1 MKTDPAIPQSPAV
14 GVFTGRPWLQGH
26 VVGDDLIALM
36 HRRIPLDFQVSDW
49 LLKVLAARGV
59 TSGHDLDS
67 FFYPSLDQLH
77 DPFALQEMDRAT
89 DRVFE
94 AVRNGERVAVHG
106 DFDVDGLTGSALLY
120 ETLTQLRLG
129 EHRILP
135 EPPFIPDRLID
146 GYGVAERMIRE
157 WAGRGVTLLI
167 TVDTGAA
174 AVREIDL
181 ARSLGME
188 VVVLDHHIF
197 EQRPAAVALVN
208 PRREG
213 STYPNPELCGVAV
226 AFKFAQALQQ
236 AEPGCLPDGFLN
248 SVLDL
253 VALGLVADQM
263 ALVGE
268 NRILVKKGLELFN
281 DRQRIR
287 PGLAAL
293 LRVAGLDRGF
303 PVTTGEFAYQLAP
316 RLNACGRIG
325 RVMSALEL
333 LLTRDADKALA
344 LAQEADRTNTRR
356 KEQDLILK
364 QQAIDMALPF
374 VRRGDPGLVLASSDW
389 HKGIIGI
396 GAARLV
402 EQYQLPVVLIAIEGD
417 EARGSVR
424 SVPSIDVKA
433 ILDRCES
440 FLIRHG
446 GHAQAA
452 GMSLRTRD
460 IDAFREAFLQALRS
474 RPDSGPVPEHYDLD
488 LCLAD
493 LGAQDVTR
501 LVRELENLEPFGAGN
516 RKPVFRCSGLRL
528 QRPPTSLSGGLHL
541 RFAFRGPSRPRGSDT
556 PALGREFISFG
567 TGEAWRRM
575 LEREGLDTRG
585 LLEMEW
591 DILFQLGRS
600 TFRPRSGHYDP
611 VQQLLVDIRPAGP
624 R

>member
-1 MKTDPAIPQSPAV
+1 MKTDPAYAELPAV
-14 GVFTGRPWLQGH
+14 GVFSGRPWSRGEAADAD
-26 VVGDDLIALM
+26 VIASM
-36 HRRIPLDFQVSDW
+36 HRQIPLDFQVSDW
-49 LLKVLAARGV
+49 LLQVLAARGV
-59 TSGHDLDS
+59 TSGKDLER
-67 FFYPSLDQLH
+67 FFYPSLDNLH
-77 DPFALQEMDRAT
+77 DPFLLQEMDAAV
-89 DRVFE
+89 DRLFE
-94 AVRNGERVAVHG
+94 AARNGERVAVHG

-120 ETLTQLRLG
+120 ETITALSIDGSRV
-129 EHRILP
+129 LP

-146 GYGVAERMIRE
+146 GYGLAERMVRE
-157 WAGRGVTLLI
+157 WAGRGVTLLL

-174 AVREIDL
+174 AVKEIAL
-181 ARSLGME
+181 ARELGME

-197 EQRPAAVALVN
+197 EERPEATALVN

-226 AFKFAQALQQ
+226 AFKFAQALEL
-236 AEPGCLPDGFLN
+236 ARPGCLPEGFLS

-263 ALVGE
+263 SLVGE

-281 DRQRIR
+281 DRKRIR
-287 PGLAAL
+287 PGFAAL
-293 LRVAGLDRGF
+293 LRVSGLDRGF

-333 LLTRDADKALA
+333 LITHDADKALK

-364 QQAIDMALPF
+364 DEAIDMALPF
-374 VRRGDPGLVLASSDW
+374 VKRGDPGLVLASAEW

-402 EQYQLPVVLIAIEGD
+402 EQYQLPVVLVAIEGD

-424 SVPSIDVKA
+424 SVPHIDVKA
-433 ILDRCES
+433 ILDQCAR

-460 IDAFREAFLQALRS
+460 IPAFREAFLETLRS
-474 RPDSGPVPEHYDLD
+474 QPDTGPVPEHYDMD
-488 LCLAD
+488 LCLEN
-493 LGAQDVTR
+493 LSAQDVAR

-516 RKPVFRCSGLRL
+516 RKPVFRCRGLRL

-541 RFAFRGPSRPRGSDT
+541 RFAFRGPSQQGGGDT
-556 PALGREFISFG
+556 PALSREFISFG

-575 LEREGLDTRG
+575 ISAGKFDTAH
-585 LLEMEW
+585 LMDMEW
-591 DILFQLGRS
+591 DILFQIGRS
-600 TFRPRSGHYDP
+600 TFRPRSGNYDP
-611 VQQLLVDIRPAGP
+611 VQQLLVDIRPVAP